1 MDGNGLQM
9 DLETF
14 IRTHMKPSLRVRVT
28 WVGHDVDFN
37 LGVNSNPSG
46 VDNAYQYRGIGN
58 LRWQIA
64 NFGSA
69 GSYVETDMGG
79 TTTKIDAF
87 IQAMVFSGQ
96 IAVGTYTT
104 SMDLA
109 SATQQ
114 SSGRK
119 T

>member
-37 LGVNSNPSG
+37 LGVNSNPQG
-46 VDNAYQYRGIGN
+46 HGNNTYQYRGIGN
-58 LRWQIA
+58 LRWEIA
-64 NFGSA
+64 IFGSA
-69 GSYVETDMGG
+69 GSLLKPMGG

-87 IQAMVFSGQ
+87 IQAKVFSGQ
-96 IAVGTYTT
+96 RAVGTYTT

-109 SATQQ
+109 A
-114 SSGRK
+114 
-119 T
+119 